1 MWCVTGERNLSAPEV
16 RAPVMVFLVVFGSS
30 CNERECA
37 HMYMHLYTHTHTR
50 PPFIQSRAGC
60 DVKKMGPFKV
70 TVKQCFQARLDLG
83 TQALSSDWQRPPGIK
98 YF

>member
-37 HMYMHLYTHTHTR
+37 YMYMHLYTHTHT
-50 PPFIQSRAGC
+50 P
-60 DVKKMGPFKV
+60 GP
-70 TVKQCFQARLDLG
+70 R
-83 TQALSSDWQRPPGIK
+83 SSSPGQGVM
-98 YF
+98 